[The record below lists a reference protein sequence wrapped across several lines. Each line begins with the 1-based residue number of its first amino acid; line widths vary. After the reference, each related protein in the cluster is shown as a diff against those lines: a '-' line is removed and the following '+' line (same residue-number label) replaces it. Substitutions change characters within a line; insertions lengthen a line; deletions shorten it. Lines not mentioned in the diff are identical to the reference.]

1 MPLLVARDE
10 LEYPIIGYNTYAIK
24 KVIKSRD
31 HMAGENTDSLEEIK
45 GSSFREAKEESV
57 TALVDL
63 VQSGSSERLCVLI
76 KE

>member
-1 MPLLVARDE
+1 
-10 LEYPIIGYNTYAIK
+10 
-24 KVIKSRD
+24 
-31 HMAGENTDSLEEIK
+31 MAGENTDSLEEIK
-45 GSSFREAKEESV
+45 GSSFREAKEERV